1 MLFIISLRN
10 LIARSSL
17 PSLSLLSYLPSLSP
31 SSLPPLSLPAL
42 LSLLHQSFSPAV
54 VVLCSECAVDWLK
67 HAFITKFNHI
77 RPGVYGRFV
86 DVLCKDL
93 VTGAG
98 SGGGRRTHEGEVR
111 LALPLSLTGSPRLKD
126 LLLMSPSLPLPSPFL
141 PLAPLAA
148 LRRPVSPRLAP
159 ARVRRPP
166 ARVPRR
172 ARHQPGVRDAR
183 RRERRRR
190 VRGAERER
198 VERRRRGEGSER
210 GRGRGPMGEGG
221 ERGCRCARCRC
232 RLDVV
237 RPSLS
242 SFLPSLQASEHST

>member
-17 PSLSLLSYLPSLSP
+17 PSLSLSLTSYLPSST
-31 SSLPPLSLPAL
+31 SLSLPAL

-54 VVLCSECAVDWLK
+54 VVLSSECAVDWLK

-93 VTGAG
+93 VTGAAG
-98 SGGGRRTHEGEVR
+98 RGGRRSHEGEVR
-111 LALPLSLTGSPRLKD
+111 LSLSLSLLSPIPAH
-126 LLLMSPSLPLPSPFL
+126 SPSCPRRPP
-141 PLAPLAA
+141 PVAHTPPPA
-148 LRRPVSPRLAP
+148 LRRPIPARLAAPRL
-159 ARVRRPP
+159 RGPP

-190 VRGAERER
+190 VCRAAEQCAVGRVRAQGRRARGGGGRVGEGREGGRRGACG
-198 VERRRRGEGSER
+198 RRRV
-210 GRGRGPMGEGG
+210 
-221 ERGCRCARCRC
+221 
-232 RLDVV
+232 DVV
-237 RPSLS
+237 RFLHRLSAVSLT
-242 SFLPSLQASEHST
+242 L